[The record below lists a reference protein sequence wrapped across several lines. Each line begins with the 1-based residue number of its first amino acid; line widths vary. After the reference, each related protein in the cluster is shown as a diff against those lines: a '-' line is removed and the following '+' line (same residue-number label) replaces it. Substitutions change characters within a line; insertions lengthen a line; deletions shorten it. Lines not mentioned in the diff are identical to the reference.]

1 MKAKIRV
8 GFSSRIQAK
17 QFEPVEESDFLE
29 IDIDYENEE
38 DLEKQIEKWQE
49 FIQNK
54 TIKAT
59 FSGANKLLIEKAKI
73 EEEMRKINSA
83 IDALSKEE

>member
-17 QFEPVEESDFLE
+17 QFEPVEESDSLE
-29 IDIDYENEE
+29 IEVDYENEE

-49 FIQNK
+49 FVQNK

-59 FSGANKLLIEKAKI
+59 FVGANKLLAEKTKI
-73 EEEMRKINSA
+73 EDEMRKINSA
-83 IDALSKEE
+83 INALSKD

>member
-17 QFEPVEESDFLE
+17 QFEPVEESDSLE
-29 IDIDYENEE
+29 IEIDYENEE
-38 DLEKQIEKWQE
+38 DLERQIEKWQD
-49 FIQNK
+49 FVQNK

-59 FSGANKLLIEKAKI
+59 FVGANKLLTEKTKI
-73 EEEMRKINSA
+73 EDEMRKINSA
-83 IDALSKEE
+83 INALSKD

>member
-17 QFEPVEESDFLE
+17 QFEPVEESDSLE
-29 IDIDYENEE
+29 IEIDYENEE
-38 DLEKQIEKWQE
+38 DLERQIEKWQD
-49 FIQNK
+49 FVQNK

-59 FSGANKLLIEKAKI
+59 FAGANKLLTEKTKI
-73 EEEMRKINSA
+73 EDEMRKINSA
-83 IDALSKEE
+83 INALSKD